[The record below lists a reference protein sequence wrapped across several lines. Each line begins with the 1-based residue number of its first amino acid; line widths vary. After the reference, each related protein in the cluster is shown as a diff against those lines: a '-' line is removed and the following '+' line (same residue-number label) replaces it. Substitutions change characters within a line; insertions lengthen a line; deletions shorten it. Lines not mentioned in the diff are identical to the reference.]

1 MEAEWGLPSSGHS
14 MGTESRLVRSHT
26 LKPGKARFFW
36 ATGLRSPVAEGC
48 PYPRDF
54 RIGITTRC

>member
-36 ATGLRSPVAEGC
+36 ATGLRSPLRKWQKGVLILE
-48 PYPRDF
+48 
-54 RIGITTRC
+54 TSE